1 MLCTM
6 KTVVVL
12 NKAQMGH
19 GAADLGERIL
29 KTFLQKSIALRDLDA
44 LVMFNEG
51 VKLSGADSP
60 VRGELAML
68 EERGVDLVPC
78 GTCLDYYGIEPA
90 VGSVGSMDEIV
101 RTMERADKVVTL

>member
-1 MLCTM
+1 MLSTM
-6 KTVVVL
+6 KTIVML

-19 GAADLGERIL
+19 GARDLGERIL
-29 KTFLQKSIALRDLDA
+29 KTFLQKAIALQDLDA
-44 LVMFNEG
+44 VVMFNEG

-78 GTCLDYYGIEPA
+78 GTCLEYYDIEPA
-90 VGSVGSMDEIV
+90 VGSVGSMDEILQ
-101 RTMERADKVVTL
+101 TLDRAEKIVAI